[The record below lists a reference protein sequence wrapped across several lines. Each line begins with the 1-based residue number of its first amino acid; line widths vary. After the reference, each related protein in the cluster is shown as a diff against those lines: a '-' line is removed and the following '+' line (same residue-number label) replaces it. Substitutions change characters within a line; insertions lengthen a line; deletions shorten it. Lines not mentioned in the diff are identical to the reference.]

1 MIKRLRR
8 KFILINLLLVGLVLA
23 VVFILF
29 VGANARRLAGQS
41 DAALRLALS
50 WQDGEGPPRFEIGGP
65 PPEEHEPDGAHR
77 FSLIPV
83 FVVTVKDGAIA
94 SLNDGGQVDVSEET
108 AAEAVKQAQ
117 SSGASQGVL
126 RELRLR
132 FLVERRPDGEL
143 RIAFADLGWETASL
157 RNLSLLSLLVWA
169 LAMVGLFFVS
179 LVLSSVALRPAERAW
194 QQQRQF
200 VADASHELKTPL
212 TVILANTGL
221 VLSHP
226 EDTVAAQ
233 SKWLEY
239 THDEA
244 EQMKGLVD
252 DLLFLAKSD
261 AARQPAARAET
272 AISEVALGCLLPFES
287 VAFESGVALEH
298 RITLGLSLR
307 GDEGQLRRLVM
318 ILLDNAVKY
327 AGPGGTVT
335 SPWSGTRSGCGW
347 RYTTPASPSRRSTS
361 PTSSSASTGR
371 TPPGTGAGAA
381 TAWGWPLPGASWRAT
396 TGGSPSPAP
405 PRPAPPSPPCSPA
418 GDGFACQDGA
428 AVVKWACSRRSW
440 KGETNSCPLL

>member
-50 WQDGEGPPRFEIGGP
+50 WQEGEGPPRFEIGGP

-83 FVVTVKDGAIA
+83 FVVTVKGGAITG
-94 SLNDGGQVDVSEET
+94 LNDGGQVDVSEET
-108 AAEAVKQAQ
+108 AAEAVEQAQ

-132 FLVERRPDGEL
+132 FLLERRPDGEL

-212 TVILANTGL
+212 TVIMTNAELLQSSGCGEEKQRRFSEAILAMSRQMRGL
-221 VLSHP
+221 I
-226 EDTVAAQ
+226 
-233 SKWLEY
+233 
-239 THDEA
+239 
-244 EQMKGLVD
+244 EQMLDLARADSGQAEAAFEQVD
-252 DLLFLAKSD
+252 LSRTAEDSLLLFEPLYFE
-261 AARQPAARAET
+261 QGLTLYAE
-272 AISEVALGCLLPFES
+272 IEEGILIWGLKDRLSQLL
-287 VAFESGVALEH
+287 
-298 RITLGLSLR
+298 
-307 GDEGQLRRLVM
+307 D
-318 ILLDNAVKY
+318 ILLDNACKYSSQGGTTWVKLKKQGKSHCILTVENQGPSIDPEDLSQIFKRFY
-327 AGPGGTVT
+327 RADPARNTSGSYGLGLSIAEKTVQLHHGKIHAESRDGINRFWVELPCVLGPGVQG
-335 SPWSGTRSGCGW
+335 
-347 RYTTPASPSRRSTS
+347 Y
-361 PTSSSASTGR
+361 
-371 TPPGTGAGAA
+371 
-381 TAWGWPLPGASWRAT
+381 
-396 TGGSPSPAP
+396 
-405 PRPAPPSPPCSPA
+405 
-418 GDGFACQDGA
+418 GF
-428 AVVKWACSRRSW
+428 R
-440 KGETNSCPLL
+440 L

>member
-29 VGANARRLAGQS
+29 VGANVRRLAGQS

-50 WQDGEGPPRFEIGGP
+50 WQEGEGPPRFEIGGP
-65 PPEEHEPDGAHR
+65 PPEEREPDGAHR

-83 FVVTVKDGAIA
+83 FVVTVKDGAITG
-94 SLNDGGQVDVSEET
+94 LNDGGQVDVSEET
-108 AAEAVKQAQ
+108 AAEAVEQAQ

-212 TVILANTGL
+212 TVIMTNAELLQSSGCGEEKQRRFSEAILAMSRQMRGL
-221 VLSHP
+221 I
-226 EDTVAAQ
+226 
-233 SKWLEY
+233 
-239 THDEA
+239 
-244 EQMKGLVD
+244 EQMLDLARADSGQAEAAFEQVD
-252 DLLFLAKSD
+252 LSRTAEDSLLLFEPLYFE
-261 AARQPAARAET
+261 QGLTLYAE
-272 AISEVALGCLLPFES
+272 IEEGILIWGLKDRLSQLL
-287 VAFESGVALEH
+287 
-298 RITLGLSLR
+298 
-307 GDEGQLRRLVM
+307 D
-318 ILLDNAVKY
+318 ILLDNACKYSSQGGTTWVKLKKQGKSHCILTVENQGPSIDPEDLSQIFKRFY
-327 AGPGGTVT
+327 RADPARNTSGSYGLGLSIAEKTVQLHHGKIHAESRDGINRFWVELPCVLGPGVQG
-335 SPWSGTRSGCGW
+335 
-347 RYTTPASPSRRSTS
+347 Y
-361 PTSSSASTGR
+361 
-371 TPPGTGAGAA
+371 
-381 TAWGWPLPGASWRAT
+381 
-396 TGGSPSPAP
+396 
-405 PRPAPPSPPCSPA
+405 
-418 GDGFACQDGA
+418 GF
-428 AVVKWACSRRSW
+428 R
-440 KGETNSCPLL
+440 L

>member
-50 WQDGEGPPRFEIGGP
+50 WQEGEGPPRFEIGGP

-83 FVVTVKDGAIA
+83 FVVTVKGGAITG
-94 SLNDGGQVDVSEET
+94 LNDGGQVDVSEET
-108 AAEAVKQAQ
+108 AAEAVEQAQ

-132 FLVERRPDGEL
+132 FLLERRPDGEL

-244 EQMKGLVD
+244 EQMKELVD

-261 AARQPAARAET
+261 VRAGLAMLSANT
-272 AISEVALGCLLPFES
+272 TLV
-287 VAFESGVALEH
+287 
-298 RITLGLSLR
+298 LGL
-307 GDEGQLRRLVM
+307 
-318 ILLDNAVKY
+318 NAF
-327 AGPGGTVT
+327 A
-335 SPWSGTRSGCGW
+335 
-347 RYTTPASPSRRSTS
+347 
-361 PTSSSASTGR
+361 SSASSASGFTR
-371 TPPGTGAGAA
+371 VHSTPILGKVTVNRLVEPPYMVEELIT
-381 TAWGWPLPGASWRAT
+381 W
-396 TGGSPSPAP
+396 SPAWQIFNI
-405 PRPAPPSPPCSPA
+405 A
-418 GDGFACQDGA
+418 
-428 AVVKWACSRRSW
+428 
-440 KGETNSCPLL
+440 

>member
-212 TVILANTGL
+212 TVIMTNAELLQSSGCGEEEQRRFSEAILAMSRQMRGL
-221 VLSHP
+221 I
-226 EDTVAAQ
+226 
-233 SKWLEY
+233 
-239 THDEA
+239 
-244 EQMKGLVD
+244 EQMLDLARADSGQAEAAFEQVD
-252 DLLFLAKSD
+252 LSRTAEDSLLLFEPLYFE
-261 AARQPAARAET
+261 QGLTLYAE
-272 AISEVALGCLLPFES
+272 IEEGILIWGLKDRLSQLL
-287 VAFESGVALEH
+287 
-298 RITLGLSLR
+298 
-307 GDEGQLRRLVM
+307 D
-318 ILLDNAVKY
+318 ILLDNACKY
-327 AGPGGTVT
+327 SSQGGTTWVKLKKQGKSHCILTVENQGSSIDPEDLSQIFKRFYRADPARNT
-335 SPWSGTRSGCGW
+335 SGSYGLGLSIAEKTVQLHHGKIH
-347 RYTTPASPSRRSTS
+347 AESR
-361 PTSSSASTGR
+361 
-371 TPPGTGAGAA
+371 
-381 TAWGWPLPGASWRAT
+381 
-396 TGGSPSPAP
+396 
-405 PRPAPPSPPCSPA
+405 
-418 GDGFACQDGA
+418 DGINRF
-428 AVVKWACSRRSW
+428 
-440 KGETNSCPLL
+440 

>member
-29 VGANARRLAGQS
+29 VGANVRRLAGQS

-50 WQDGEGPPRFEIGGP
+50 WQEGEGPPRFEIGGP
-65 PPEEHEPDGAHR
+65 PPEEREPDGAHR

-83 FVVTVKDGAIA
+83 FVVTVKDGAITG
-94 SLNDGGQVDVSEET
+94 LNDGGQVDVSEET

-212 TVILANTGL
+212 TV
-221 VLSHP
+221 VLSNV
-226 EDTVAAQ
+226 DM
-233 SKWLEY
+233 LREY
-239 THDEA
+239 GGEQNERERRWMDNVRA
-244 EQMKGLVD
+244 SSLQMKELVEEMLTLARSD
-252 DLLFLAKSD
+252 NLSQRDQVRERVNFSDLVTD
-261 AARQPAARAET
+261 C
-272 AISEVALGCLLPFES
+272 ALMFEP
-287 VAFESGVALEH
+287 VVFESGRVLEEAVGEELYV
-298 RITLGLSLR
+298 T
-307 GDEGQLRRLVM
+307 GDPGKLKRLVDV
-318 ILLDNAVKY
+318 LLDNARKY
-327 AGPGGTVT
+327 AAPGGHIQVT
-335 SPWSGTRSGCGW
+335 LVPEGSKRVRLSVNNQGDPIPADQLNRIFERFYRSD
-347 RYTTPASPSRRSTS
+347 PAR
-361 PTSSSASTGR
+361 
-371 TPPGTGAGAA
+371 
-381 TAWGWPLPGASWRAT
+381 T
-396 TGGSPSPAP
+396 TGGFGLGLAIAREIAREHRGKLWAESDPKTGNTFLFSL
-405 PRPAPPSPPCSPA
+405 PRA
-418 GDGFACQDGA
+418 
-428 AVVKWACSRRSW
+428 K
-440 KGETNSCPLL
+440 